1 MCPELFQ
8 ELDATYAALIEIDRW
23 DAGFCARAQAP
34 LMAGAHTGASL
45 GLTGNQPEWFREAR
59 RSFGVQTHAER
70 SREWEPYQ
78 GHQRRSHRSR
88 TREREASLDWSQL
101 KQVWSVEQE
110 RHTGKTGRIAR
121 ESRDSVTH
129 LHRGRLKPEQIL
141 AVVR

>member
-8 ELDATYAALIEIDRW
+8 ELDATYAALIEIDRL

-34 LMAGAHTGASL
+34 LMAGAHTGSSL
-45 GLTGNQPEWFREAR
+45 GLTGNQPEWFREAQ

-88 TREREASLDWSQL
+88 TREREASLDWSHL